1 MARCKINRYHLAK
14 ALHGRVIVR
23 LIRATASPN
32 GGNRPCALQTAR
44 NHSHASWTA
53 KRNVAQHSGHR
64 RKRKSA
70 APLWSWL
77 QNGSNNTLTMK
88 TFFFFSPSLFSFNTV
103 PAADFGPSLSPSIL
117 TELRGKARELGSAGD
132 VRRSILC
139 FFLSPPHAWELCRR
153 MEATDKTEAE
163 VWSWW
168 ELKSYITK
176 EIQKCASDGREK
188 FHSFRTRIPILLF
201 DLGWYWTENIF
212 PISQSKQIE

>member
-1 MARCKINRYHLAK
+1 MVVIDRAHCK
-14 ALHGRVIVR
+14 LHAITHMPAGQRNAMWRNIQGTDAQTQISGSSLKLTPKRV
-23 LIRATASPN
+23 
-32 GGNRPCALQTAR
+32 Q
-44 NHSHASWTA
+44 
-53 KRNVAQHSGHR
+53 QHFNDEN
-64 RKRKSA
+64 
-70 APLWSWL
+70 L
-77 QNGSNNTLTMK
+77 
-88 TFFFFSPSLFSFNTV
+88 FFFSPSLFSFNTV
-103 PAADFGPSLSPSIL
+103 PTADFGPSLSPSIL

>member
-1 MARCKINRYHLAK
+1 MVVIDRAHCK
-14 ALHGRVIVR
+14 LHAITHMPAGQRNAMWRNIQGTDAQTQISGSSLKLSPKRVQQHFNDENLFSV
-23 LIRATASPN
+23 LH
-32 GGNRPCALQTAR
+32 CF
-44 NHSHASWTA
+44 HST
-53 KRNVAQHSGHR
+53 QFLLLTSGHL
-64 RKRKSA
+64 SHHQ
-70 APLWSWL
+70 SWL
-77 QNGSNNTLTMK
+77 SCEEK
-88 TFFFFSPSLFSFNTV
+88 
-103 PAADFGPSLSPSIL
+103 
-117 TELRGKARELGSAGD
+117 RELGSAGD

-176 EIQKCASDGREK
+176 EIQKCSSDGREK
-188 FHSFRTRIPILLF
+188 FHSFRARIPILLF

>member
-88 TFFFFSPSLFSFNTV
+88 TFFFQSFTVFIQHSSCCWLRAISLTINPDWAARKSERAGECWWRATVHPLLLPVSTPCMGTMQKDGGHRQDRSWSVELVRVKELYHQGNPEMCLRWAGEVPFFPNQNPHPAFRLGLILDGKHFSN
-103 PAADFGPSLSPSIL
+103 
-117 TELRGKARELGSAGD
+117 
-132 VRRSILC
+132 
-139 FFLSPPHAWELCRR
+139 
-153 MEATDKTEAE
+153 
-163 VWSWW
+163 
-168 ELKSYITK
+168 
-176 EIQKCASDGREK
+176 
-188 FHSFRTRIPILLF
+188 
-201 DLGWYWTENIF
+201 
-212 PISQSKQIE
+212 

>member
-1 MARCKINRYHLAK
+1 MVVIDRAHCK
-14 ALHGRVIVR
+14 LHAITHMPAGQRNAMWRNIQGTDAQTQISGSSLKLTPKRV
-23 LIRATASPN
+23 
-32 GGNRPCALQTAR
+32 Q
-44 NHSHASWTA
+44 
-53 KRNVAQHSGHR
+53 QHFNDEN
-64 RKRKSA
+64 
-70 APLWSWL
+70 L
-77 QNGSNNTLTMK
+77 
-88 TFFFFSPSLFSFNTV
+88 FFFSPSLFSFNTV

-188 FHSFRTRIPILLF
+188 FHSFRTRILILLF